1 MKRKKESHISSI
13 CTMKMTWNKKAAA
26 ALAVC
31 ALFGLAGCGGSK
43 GSSADYAATETSFA
57 VNDEAK
63 NAYAEEEAA
72 EYDTSGAGNGA
83 QYGEYETEQP
93 VNTEKLVY
101 RGSLSIQT
109 REYDKSAAAL
119 REKVNAFGGFIENE
133 NEYSQGGYYT
143 GKEQKS
149 LWVLYMNVRIP
160 TERFEEFLG
169 GAEDIGNITSRS
181 SSAENISRVYN
192 DVSAQIEA
200 LEKQQKRLLEM
211 MDRAETIE
219 DMIAVEDRL
228 SEVQYQLNKL
238 KTNRESMDT
247 DVAYSTVSIT
257 LNEVRVYTETSEN
270 FFDRLGSRFV
280 NGFSGFA
287 EVCEGLILGLVY
299 LLPYILVGAL
309 IIFGL
314 IKGGVFGKIHFPRF
328 RKKHTDNE

>member
-1 MKRKKESHISSI
+1 
-13 CTMKMTWNKKAAA
+13 MKMTWNKKAAG

-31 ALFGLAGCGGSK
+31 ALFALAGCGGSSP
-43 GSSADYAATETSFA
+43 GSSADYAASETSFA
-57 VNDEAK
+57 VQNEGK

-72 EYDTSGAGNGA
+72 EYDTAGAGNGA
-83 QYGEYETEQP
+83 QYGEYETEQA

-160 TERFEEFLG
+160 TERFEEFMG

-238 KTNRESMDT
+238 KM
-247 DVAYSTVSIT
+247 
-257 LNEVRVYTETSEN
+257 L
-270 FFDRLGSRFV
+270 
-280 NGFSGFA
+280 
-287 EVCEGLILGLVY
+287 
-299 LLPYILVGAL
+299 
-309 IIFGL
+309 
-314 IKGGVFGKIHFPRF
+314 
-328 RKKHTDNE
+328 